1 MGNSIVIRGDEA
13 VPAGGEGK
21 PDIIESRGERVV
33 LDADLAS
40 LFGVET
46 RVLNQAFKRNQQ
58 RFPGNWAWQLT
69 EPEFENLKSQIV
81 MSSGVHGGRRTPPWA
96 FSEHGVIMV
105 ATILNSERAILAS
118 QCVIEAF
125 VDVRRGAQPTGKEL
139 AKAGK
144 STKMGKLR
152 ADLMP
157 QLREHLQALMSFE
170 INAKDGKTVRQE
182 TDEFISKGINHLKSR
197 LDRSGLENEEI
208 EARVLKALADAEES
222 RARAAT
228 ERQMTEKQRLK
239 NQANQLRLLI
249 RAEQAMNEGEV
260 SDFLALLDELGGA

>member
-1 MGNSIVIRGDEA
+1 MTTARWELDITDRDFKFWPCGVHRGMTMGNSIVIRGDEA

-118 QCVIEAF
+118 QRVIEAF

-170 INAKDGKTVRQE
+170 INAKDGKTAAIPGGS
-182 TDEFISKGINHLKSR
+182 DEDIKGRRGRTAGEQAGHGAKAAEEDGQRGDASQSAAPGSGSKG
-197 LDRSGLENEEI
+197 
-208 EARVLKALADAEES
+208 
-222 RARAAT
+222 AT
-228 ERQMTEKQRLK
+228 R
-239 NQANQLRLLI
+239 
-249 RAEQAMNEGEV
+249 
-260 SDFLALLDELGGA
+260 

>member
-1 MGNSIVIRGDEA
+1 MGNSVVIRGDGPLSA
-13 VPAGGEGK
+13 LADGR

-33 LDADLAS
+33 LDADLAV

-69 EPEFENLKSQIV
+69 DSEFEILRSQFV
-81 MSSGVHGGRRTPPWA
+81 MSSDAWGGRRTAPWA
-96 FSEHGVIMV
+96 FSEHGVVMV
-105 ATILNSERAILAS
+105 ATILNSERAIKAS
-118 QCVIEAF
+118 QLVIEAF
-125 VDVRRGAQPTGKEL
+125 VDLRRS
-139 AKAGK
+139 AGK
-144 STKMGKLR
+144 SVGKTSKSGMTKLR
-152 ADLMP
+152 ADFMP
-157 QLREHLQALMSFE
+157 QLKQHLQNIMSFE

-197 LDRSGLENEEI
+197 LDRSGLENEEL

-239 NQANQLRLLI
+239 NQANQLRMLI
-249 RAEQAMNEGEV
+249 RAEQAMN
-260 SDFLALLDELGGA
+260 